1 MSNDFLVGAVVGFT
15 IGILFAKIV
24 ILIIYRK
31 RIK

>member
-15 IGILFAKIV
+15 IGILCAKIV